1 MKDNEVIANLI
12 AAQQTQA
19 RINEQL
25 VTSLTRLRRS
35 YHTLACK
42 VDELEGAITYLLLDE
57 DSKNRSQS
65 LGTDLSAEQE
75 EVDCSLAIIV
85 EKLRKILGE
94 ED

>member
-25 VTSLTRLRRS
+25 VTSLTKLRRS
-35 YHTLACK
+35 YYSLACR
-42 VDELEGAITYLLLDE
+42 VDELERAINYLILDE
-57 DSKNRSQS
+57 DSKNRSSS
-65 LGTDLSAEQE
+65 LGTDLPTEQE
-75 EVDCSLAIIV
+75 EVDCSLAIII
-85 EKLRKILGE
+85 EKLRKLLDE

>member
-1 MKDNEVIANLI
+1 MNDNEVIANLI

-25 VTSLTRLRRS
+25 VTSLTKLRRS
-35 YHTLACK
+35 YHALACR
-42 VDELEGAITYLLLDE
+42 VDELEGAINYLILDE

-65 LGTDLSAEQE
+65 LGTDLSTEQE

-85 EKLRKILGE
+85 EKLRKLLDE